1 MNDLKPDERIEDL
14 QYGGLKII
22 QSASEYRFT
31 TDAVLL
37 ANFVKGAKGK
47 TVVELGA
54 GCGVI
59 SVLISKK
66 QRPARLVAVEIQP
79 VMYDLLERNVKL
91 NGLDIETVCADMRDA
106 ENFVNG
112 ADIVVCNPPYRALN
126 SGEGQIKESIKNCRH
141 ETLIDLFG
149 AAGAAS
155 SVLRFNIYRRDTG
168 YFQLDTVFR

>member
-47 TVVELGA
+47 MVVELGA

-59 SVLISKK
+59 GNTACHVRPFGT
-66 QRPARLVAVEIQP
+66 QRKAQR
-79 VMYDLLERNVKL
+79 
-91 NGLDIETVCADMRDA
+91 T
-106 ENFVNG
+106 
-112 ADIVVCNPPYRALN
+112 
-126 SGEGQIKESIKNCRH
+126 
-141 ETLIDLFG
+141 
-149 AAGAAS
+149 
-155 SVLRFNIYRRDTG
+155 
-168 YFQLDTVFR
+168 

>member
-91 NGLDIETVCADMRDA
+91 NGLDIERPFARICATPK
-106 ENFVNG
+106 
-112 ADIVVCNPPYRALN
+112 IL
-126 SGEGQIKESIKNCRH
+126 
-141 ETLIDLFG
+141 
-149 AAGAAS
+149 
-155 SVLRFNIYRRDTG
+155 
-168 YFQLDTVFR
+168 